1 MKFLFEFNRFSL
13 HTRGEH
19 APHTRGGPSGEQ
31 KNHTSNS

>member
-13 HTRGEH
+13 HTRGEQ
-19 APHTRGGPSGEQ
+19 RGGPSGEQ